1 MAKLKRKGYTILL
14 ILTVALVLAAIST
27 VIPQS
32 SAHGPCKLG
41 YKAHCPFTP
50 ISTLLCLAL
59 AGMVCVI
66 KRRFFTQSE

>member
-32 SAHGPCKLG
+32 SADEPCKLG
-41 YKAHCPFTP
+41 YKAHCSFTP
-50 ISTLLCLAL
+50 ISTLLCIAL
-59 AGMVCVI
+59 AGIVCKI
-66 KRRFFTQSE
+66 RRRFFTQST